1 MQAIFFLYND
11 NYTSEGIKETIKVSL
26 GSLAVADEQPH
37 DNMLFLNR
45 HLLAEEE
52 KIILG
57 LESENIKIFII
68 ESEDFNKVPKHIWL

>member
-1 MQAIFFLYND
+1 MYND
-11 NYTSEGIKETIKVSL
+11 NYTAEGVKETIKISL

-57 LESENIKIFII
+57 LESECVKIFIV
-68 ESEDFNKVPKHIWL
+68 ESDNLNKVPKHIWL